1 MIDHTPSRVKK
12 GRNAVITASNLTKRF
27 SDLAALDR
35 LTCHIPDGCVYGL
48 VGANGAGKSTFL
60 RLASGVYRPD
70 EGSITMNGEPIFENI
85 AVKKR
90 FVFVSDEFW
99 TLPQSSMSRMAA
111 LYRSAYERFDM
122 ARFAQLA
129 GEFGLPTDKPI
140 ATFSKGMRRQ
150 AATILALAT
159 GAEYYFFDETFD
171 GLDPVMRNVVK
182 QKLYAEVVDRGATV
196 IITSHS
202 LRELEDTCD
211 QLALL
216 YKGGIVL
223 ESDVS
228 DLKTSLHKLQVAFDH
243 EFDKDVFTGLDMLCY
258 ARQGSVA
265 TAVVRG
271 EREKSHTLLSAQ
283 NPLLLEVLPVTLEE
297 VFLYE
302 MEALGYAFDIA
313 QGGVKQ

>member
-1 MIDHTPSRVKK
+1 M
-12 GRNAVITASNLTKRF
+12 ITATNLTKRF
-27 SDLAALDR
+27 SDIAALDR
-35 LTCHIPDGCVYGL
+35 LNCHIPDGCVYGL

-70 EGSITMNGEPIFENI
+70 GGGITMDGQPIFENF

-99 TLPQSSMSRMAA
+99 TLPQSTMSRMAA
-111 LYRSAYERFDM
+111 LYRSAYDSFDM
-122 ARFAQLA
+122 VRFARLA
-129 GEFGLPTDKPI
+129 GEFGLPVDKPLS
-140 ATFSKGMRRQ
+140 AFSKGMRRQ
-150 AATILALAT
+150 AATILALST
-159 GAEYYFFDETFD
+159 GADYYFFDETFD
-171 GLDPVMRNVVK
+171 GLDPVMRGVVK
-182 QKLYAEVVDRGATV
+182 QKLYNEVLDRGATV
-196 IITSHS
+196 IIASHS

-228 DLKTSLHKLQVAFDH
+228 ELKTSLFKLQVAFDH
-243 EFDKDVFTGLDMLCY
+243 AFDKTVFDGIDLLSFT
-258 ARQGSVA
+258 RQGSVG

-271 EREKSHTLLSAQ
+271 DRESCRALMTAQ
-283 NPLLLEVLPVTLEE
+283 NPLLMEVLPVTLEE

-302 MEALGYAFDIA
+302 MEALGYAFELG
-313 QGGVKQ
+313 QGGDKQ